1 MTVRPPEPAPRSTM
15 SDQALGWV
23 RDSVRREAS
32 IVLDGKDYLIE
43 SRLGALARK
52 LTLESAEDVARA
64 AQRGD
69 RTVLAAIVDA
79 LTTNET
85 SWFRDGGPFE
95 ALRKTILPEL
105 IKVRGAERSLRIWS
119 AACSSGQEA
128 YSVAMI
134 CREIVPPG
142 WQIDILGTDLSRDIL
157 GRAKAGRYSQLEVN
171 RGLPAPLL
179 VKWMRRVGTE
189 WEIAPELRSMV
200 RWEWMNLANPFPQLG
215 RFDVVLLRN
224 VLIYFDP
231 PTKSG
236 VLDRTRNVLRPD
248 GYLLLGGAETTI
260 GLGDV
265 WRREV
270 SGATPTWRLATAP
283 AGSRPGPAQPMPPAP
298 RPAPQSPNLPSGA
311 RPSALSNLSSLTG
324 NAAPPARPVPPTTS
338 RGGR

>member
-1 MTVRPPEPAPRSTM
+1 MTVGTESGKATLDRASL
-15 SDQALGWV
+15 AWV
-23 RDSVRREAS
+23 ADLVRREAS
-32 IVLDGKDYLIE
+32 IVLEGKEYLID
-43 SRLGALARK
+43 SRLSALASRLK
-52 LTLESAEDVARA
+52 VADAEAVVRA

-69 RTVLAAIVDA
+69 RPALAGIVDA

-95 ALRKTILPEL
+95 SLRKHILPEL
-105 IKVRGAERSLRIWS
+105 VRTRAAERTIRIWS

-134 CREIVPPG
+134 CREVVPPG
-142 WQIDILGTDLSRDIL
+142 WTLDILGTDISRDIL
-157 GRAKAGRYSQLEVN
+157 ERAKAGRYSQLEVN

-179 VKWMRRVGTE
+179 VQWMRRAGTE
-189 WEIAPELRSMV
+189 WEILPELRQMV
-200 RWEWMNLANPFPQLG
+200 RWEWMNLARPFPALP

-231 PTKSG
+231 PTKTQ
-236 VLDRTRNVLRPD
+236 VLDRTRQVLRPD

-260 GLGDV
+260 GLGDA

-270 SGATPTWRLATAP
+270 AFGSPTWRIAASAGAP
-283 AGSRPGPAQPMPPAP
+283 APAQTLPRQTVPHSRP
-298 RPAPQSPNLPSGA
+298 
-311 RPSALSNLSSLTG
+311 TG
-324 NAAPPARPVPPTTS
+324 APPGPTPGMPLIQ